1 MVNSK
6 EKVYELRNLKF
17 FENSLGPEILNL
29 KNNPDVIEIML
40 NPDKKLW
47 VDTLSQGMYFTGIY
61 IEPDKSKS
69 IINLVANAIGTTV
82 GITNPRISAE
92 IPGDKSRFEGTLPPI
107 VENPSFT
114 IRKKALLIFTLDDYV
129 KNGTMTKAQKDI
141 IVKGVLDRKNML
153 VIGGTSSGKTTLTN
167 AIINEM
173 SVTNHRL
180 VILEDTQ
187 EIQSKAENTVFMKTS
202 EYVSLQ
208 DLLKTCM
215 RYRPDRIIIG
225 EIRSGEAL
233 DLLTAWNS
241 GHPGGIS
248 TIHSDTPEGGLKQLE
263 QYIQR
268 VSVSKQQELIAMT
281 INYLIVIT
289 KENNIRK
296 IKCIKEILGFKDGR
310 YILKDIA

>member
-1 MVNSK
+1 MLSSK
-6 EKVYELRNLKF
+6 EKIYELRNLEF
-17 FENSLGPEILNL
+17 FEDNLGQEILNL
-29 KNNPDVIEIML
+29 KKDPDVIEIML
-40 NPDKKLW
+40 NPDRKLW
-47 VDTLSQGMYFTGIY
+47 VDTLSKGMYFTGIY
-61 IEPDKSKS
+61 VEPSKSIS
-69 IINLVANAIGTTV
+69 IINLVANAVGTTV
-82 GITNPRISAE
+82 GLTNPRISAE
-92 IPGDKSRFEGTLPPI
+92 IPGDGSRFEGTLPPI
-107 VENPSFT
+107 VANPSFT
-114 IRKKALLIFTLDDYV
+114 IRKKALLVFTLDDYV
-129 KNGTMTKAQKDI
+129 KNGTMTQNQKDV

-173 SVTNHRL
+173 VVTKHRL
-180 VILEDTQ
+180 LILEDTQ
-187 EIQSKAENTVFMKTS
+187 EIQSKAENTVFMRTS
-202 EYVSLQ
+202 DYANMQ

-281 INYLIVIT
+281 VDYLVVIT
-289 KENNIRK
+289 KENNVRK
-296 IKCIKEILGFKDGR
+296 VKCIKEMLGFKNGE

>member
-1 MVNSK
+1 MDQKIYSRRT
-6 EKVYELRNLKF
+6 LAL
-17 FENSLGPEILNL
+17 FESSLGPEILAL
-29 KNNPDVIEIML
+29 KNNSDVIEIML
-40 NPDKKLW
+40 NPDKTVW
-47 VDTLSQGMYFTGIY
+47 VDTLSSGMYKTDI
-61 IEPDKSKS
+61 IVEPEKSRT
-69 IINLVANAIGTTV
+69 IINLVADSSNTIIGNR
-82 GITNPRISAE
+82 NPRISAE
-92 IPGDKSRFEGTLPPI
+92 IPGDGSRFEGTLPPI

-129 KNGTMTKAQKDI
+129 KSGIMTKAQKDV

-173 SVTNHRL
+173 TVTKHRL
-180 VILEDTQ
+180 LILEDTR
-187 EIQSKAENTVFMKTS
+187 EIQSKAENSVFFRTCDD
-202 EYVSLQ
+202 VSMQ
-208 DLLKTCM
+208 DLLKTSM

-225 EIRSGEAL
+225 ELRSGEAL

-248 TIHSDTPEGGLKQLE
+248 TIHSDTPEGGIKQLE

-281 INYLIVIT
+281 VNYLIVII
-289 KENNIRK
+289 KNEENKRQ
-296 IKCIKEILGFKDGR
+296 IKCIKEMIDFRDGK

>member
-1 MVNSK
+1 MNKIYASRT
-6 EKVYELRNLKF
+6 LQL
-17 FENSLGPEILNL
+17 FENSLGEEILKL
-29 KNNPDVIEIML
+29 KENPDVIEIML
-40 NPDKKLW
+40 NPDKVLW
-47 VDTLSQGMYFTGIY
+47 VDTLSQGMIKTDI
-61 IEPDKSKS
+61 IVEPEKSMT
-69 IINLVANAIGTTV
+69 IIGLVADSVGTTV
-82 GITNPRISAE
+82 GEKNPRISAE
-92 IPGDKSRFEGTLPPI
+92 IPGDGSRFEGTLPPI
-107 VENPSFT
+107 VDNPSFT
-114 IRKKALLIFTLDDYV
+114 IRKKALLVFTLDDYV
-129 KNGTMTKAQKDI
+129 KNGTMTQNQKDI

-173 SVTNHRL
+173 TVTNHRL
-180 VILEDTQ
+180 LILEDTK
-187 EIQSKAENTVFMKTS
+187 EIQSKAENTVFMRTS
-202 EYVSLQ
+202 DYANMQ

-281 INYLIVIT
+281 VNYLVVIV
-289 KENNIRK
+289 KENNVRK
-296 IKCIKEILGFKDGR
+296 IKCIKEMLGFDNGK
-310 YILKDIA
+310 YILRDIA

>member
-1 MVNSK
+1 MNDEIYTSRTLALF
-6 EKVYELRNLKF
+6 EYSLGEDILKF
-17 FENSLGPEILNL
+17 
-29 KNNPDVIEIML
+29 KKDPDVIEIML
-40 NPDKKLW
+40 NPDKTLW
-47 VDTLSQGMYFTGIY
+47 IDTLSQGMVYTGIN
-61 IEPDKSKS
+61 IPPEKSRT
-69 IINLVANAIGTTV
+69 IINLVADSTNTIV
-82 GITNPRISAE
+82 GVKNPRISAE
-92 IPGDKSRFEGTLPPI
+92 IPSDGSRFEGTLPPI

-114 IRKKALLIFTLDDYV
+114 IRKKALLVFTLDDYV
-129 KNGTMTKAQKDI
+129 RNGTMSQKQKDI
-141 IVKGVLDRKNML
+141 IVQGVLDRKNML

-173 SVTNHRL
+173 VVTKHRL
-180 VILEDTQ
+180 IILEDTK
-187 EIQSKAENTVFMKTS
+187 EIQSKAENTVFMRTS
-202 EYVSLQ
+202 DYANMQ

-248 TIHSDTPEGGLKQLE
+248 TIHSDTPEGGIKQLE

-289 KENNIRK
+289 KENNERK
-296 IKCIKEILGFKDGR
+296 IKCIKEMLGFESGK
-310 YILKDIA
+310 YILRDIA